1 MSDLIARLEAL
12 KVIPVIALKD
22 AAQAVPLARVLV
34 ESGMLTPPSS
44 GRGYQRKSPRINK
57 RQYNVYVIQYRPED
71 ESSEE

>member
-34 ESGMLTPPSS
+34 ENGLPAAEVTFRPPPP
-44 GRGYQRKSPRINK
+44 PRPSA
-57 RQYNVYVIQYRPED
+57 RCARPTRIC
-71 ESSEE
+71 